1 MTDDPP
7 VRPIAI
13 LMPGDMGHAVGRELA
28 AHGYDVITC
37 LAGRSARTRD
47 LAAAAG
53 MGDAGDLEDVVAEA
67 GLILSILP
75 PASALDQAERV
86 AAAMT
91 ATGATPCYVDCN
103 AVSPDTARRVGEVIT
118 GAGAPFLDGGI
129 VGPAPGKAAP
139 PRFYVSGADTGP
151 MAALDGKGIA
161 VKPIGAEVGRASGL
175 KMCYAALTK
184 GTWTLQTAILMCAEV
199 LGLAEDLRDEFRFSQ
214 ADTYA
219 AMEARLPRLPADSG
233 RWVGEMEEIVATFAA
248 AGVTPDFHRGA
259 AEIFR
264 LLAETPF
271 AAETRETIDT
281 DRTLEE
287 SVRVYSRQIRR

>member
-1 MTDDPP
+1 MTDHASARP
-7 VRPIAI
+7 VAI

-28 AHGYDVITC
+28 ARGDDVITC
-37 LAGRSARTRD
+37 LEGRSGRTRA

-53 MGDAGDLEDVVAEA
+53 MRDAGGLEAVVAEA

-75 PASALDQAERV
+75 PAAALDQAETV
-86 AAAMT
+86 AAAM
-91 ATGATPCYVDCN
+91 AAAGARPCYVDCN
-103 AVSPDTARRVGEVIT
+103 AVSPDTARRVGDVIS
-118 GAGAPFLDGGI
+118 GAGAPFLDVGI
-129 VGPAPGKAAP
+129 VGPAPGKGAP

-161 VKPIGAEVGRASGL
+161 VKAIGAEVGRASGL

-199 LGLAEDLRDEFRFSQ
+199 LGLSEVLRDEFRYSQ

-233 RWVGEMEEIVATFAA
+233 RWVGEMEEIAATFA

-264 LLAETPF
+264 LLAQTPF
-271 AAETRETIDT
+271 ATETRESIDT

-287 SVRVYSRQIRR
+287 SVRVYSRQIKR